1 MAQSSP
7 QTPTTTLNSGTTI
20 PLLGFGTWQ
29 APPGVVSKSVYEA
42 LKTGYRH
49 LDLAKVYENQP
60 EVGEGIARAIED
72 VPGLERD
79 RIFVVSKLWNNAHR
93 AELVEKAL
101 DETLAELK
109 LEYLDLYLMH
119 WPIAFQP
126 GQDLFPKGADGQV
139 LLDQTVSICQT
150 WKAMTKLPK
159 SKVRAIGV
167 SNFTIEHLEAIIKD
181 SNVVPAVN
189 QIERH
194 PRLPQKPLLD
204 YCRSKHIVTTAYSA
218 FGNNA
223 QGLPLLVESPE
234 LKAVADRLSKA
245 NGRTV
250 TPAQLILAWCQRDG
264 QTVIPKSVTPER
276 IRQNFERVQLDDE
289 AVRVID
295 QMGQD
300 PARFNVP
307 YENKPRWDIN
317 VFDEQQE
324 KEASH
329 KVVINV

>member
-1 MAQSSP
+1 MPSP
-7 QTPTTTLNSGTTI
+7 KSTTLNSGTQM

-29 APPGVVSKSVYEA
+29 AAPGVVSDSVHEA

-60 EVGEGIARAIED
+60 EVGEGIKRAMGN
-72 VPGLERD
+72 VPGLERGHL
-79 RIFVVSKLWNNAHR
+79 FVVSKLWNNSHR
-93 AELVEKAL
+93 PELVEKAL
-101 DETLAELK
+101 DETLAELQ
-109 LEYLDLYLMH
+109 LDYLDLYLMH
-119 WPIAFQP
+119 WPVAFQP
-126 GQDLFPKGADGQV
+126 GDNLFPKGADGQV
-139 LLDQTVSICQT
+139 VLDQSVSICQT
-150 WKAMTKLPK
+150 WKAMTQLPK
-159 SKVRAIGV
+159 SKVRAVGV

-194 PRLPQKPLLD
+194 PRLPQGPLLD

-218 FGNNA
+218 FGNNGL
-223 QGLPLLVESPE
+223 GLPLLVESPE
-234 LKAVADRLSKA
+234 LKDVANRLSKSS
-245 NGRTV
+245 GKQV
-250 TPAQLILAWCQRDG
+250 TPAQIILAWCQRDG

-276 IRQNFERVQLDDE
+276 IRQNFEHVELDDD
-289 AVRVID
+289 AIRVID
-295 QMGQD
+295 RMGQD

-307 YENKPRWDIN
+307 YDNKPRWDIN